1 MAKRRLLSWRF
12 DSAAHFLAVTP
23 HAAMAV
29 TLNTA
34 NPTAQLT
41 ETTYN
46 TSMIDPQ
53 TNQHSALL
61 RLSMSLYN
69 IGYNA
74 GLSSISTGIHHDDLQ
89 TYNEEVV
96 IKIVQDFID
105 SDLTEQGMRDFQL
118 IFDSEHILINSKKN
132 NN

>member
-1 MAKRRLLSWRF
+1 MN
-12 DSAAHFLAVTP
+12 D
-23 HAAMAV
+23 
-29 TLNTA
+29 
-34 NPTAQLT
+34 
-41 ETTYN
+41 
-46 TSMIDPQ
+46 IQ
-53 TNQHSALL
+53 TNKPSALL

-105 SDLTEQGMRDFQL
+105 SDLTEQDMRDFQL
-118 IFDSEHILINSKKN
+118 IFDNEHIQINSKKKQ
-132 NN
+132 

>member
-1 MAKRRLLSWRF
+1 
-12 DSAAHFLAVTP
+12 
-23 HAAMAV
+23 MAV
-29 TLNTA
+29 TLTTTA
-34 NPTAQLT
+34 NPTAQLK

-53 TNQHSALL
+53 TNKPSALL

-74 GLSSISTGIHHDDLQ
+74 GLSSISTGIHHDDLR

-96 IKIVQDFID
+96 IKIVQDFIN
-105 SDLTEQGMRDFQL
+105 SDLTEQDMRDFQL
-118 IFDSEHILINSKKN
+118 IFNNEHIYDRSTN
-132 NN
+132 

>member
-1 MAKRRLLSWRF
+1 MDKRRLLSWRF

-29 TLNTA
+29 TLTTTA
-34 NPTAQLT
+34 NPTAQLK

-53 TNQHSALL
+53 TNKPSALL

-74 GLSSISTGIHHDDLQ
+74 GLSSISTGIHHDDLR

-96 IKIVQDFID
+96 IKIVQDFIN
-105 SDLTEQGMRDFQL
+105 SDLTEQDMRDFQL
-118 IFDSEHILINSKKN
+118 IFNNEHI
-132 NN
+132 

>member
-1 MAKRRLLSWRF
+1 MDKRRLLSWRF

-29 TLNTA
+29 TLTTA
-34 NPTAQLT
+34 NPTAQLK

-53 TNQHSALL
+53 TNKPSALL

-96 IKIVQDFID
+96 IKIVQDFIN
-105 SDLTEQGMRDFQL
+105 SDLTEQNMRDFQL
-118 IFDSEHILINSKKN
+118 IFNNEHIYDRSTN
-132 NN
+132 